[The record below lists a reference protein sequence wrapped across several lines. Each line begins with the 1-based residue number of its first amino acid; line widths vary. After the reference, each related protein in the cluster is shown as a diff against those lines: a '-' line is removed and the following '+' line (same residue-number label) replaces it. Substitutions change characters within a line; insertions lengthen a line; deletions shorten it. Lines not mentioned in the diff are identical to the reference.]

1 MLEMGQYAYVGMT
14 IQILYSFETNM
25 QDEEISSE
33 YKNLLNLDSSE
44 NM

>member
-1 MLEMGQYAYVGMT
+1 MLEMGQYVYVGMT
-14 IQILYSFETNM
+14 IQILYWFESNM

-33 YKNLLNLDSSE
+33 YKNLLNLDFSE